1 MSKLGK
7 LHNRDKKIIFFT
19 EIDEIVTLYN
29 GSTYENITMDE
40 KRQMF
45 IFPYKYD
52 FILIPYRDNDIE
64 NDYKKYL
71 KDIDLIKEHS
81 NINMFRTGMIGN
93 TALCHF
99 DKYNNV
105 ECDNINE
112 YEIKFLANGGGVRV
126 AEPYEGKAYKYDIN
140 SYYPSIM
147 NSKINRL
154 PTKKGT
160 LTIINQEEFDKLK
173 YCKIGV
179 YNVKI
184 ECDNPKIFTL
194 LKSNMYSHHEINY
207 AKKLNLKMTVNGEH
221 LLFNPKECLSFNSVF
236 NKYVN
241 ELYDLKTDYKPFKLI
256 LNSLWGSLCSRIG
269 GQKTIFL
276 NPEKFNIP
284 DSKILKMEI
293 YKDDI
298 YKIQYHAKV
307 KGYKFGFSR
316 LNPFLLG
323 FARVNMHKT
332 FEKIGYE
339 YVKYSH
345 TDSIITSRRLHNNDL
360 KFSDEMGD
368 WKFEGISQ
376 NCKITNMNKYKF

>member
-1 MSKLGK
+1 MTLGK

-19 EIDEIVTLYN
+19 EIDEVVTLYN
-29 GSTYENITMDE
+29 GSTYETITMDE

-45 IFPYKYD
+45 IFPFKYD

-81 NINMFRTGMIGN
+81 DINMLRTGMIGN

-99 DKYNNV
+99 DKYNKV
-105 ECDNINE
+105 ECDDINE
-112 YEIKFLANGGGVRV
+112 YEIKYLSNGGGVRV

-147 NSKINRL
+147 NSKMNRL

-160 LTIINQEEFDKLK
+160 LTTINQDEFDKLK
-173 YCKIGV
+173 FLKIGV

-194 LKSNMYSHHEINY
+194 LKSNMYSHFEINY
-207 AKKLNLKMTVNGEH
+207 AKKLNLKMTVNGDH
-221 LLFNPKECLSFNSVF
+221 LLYNPVDCVCMHSVF
-236 NKYVN
+236 NKYVT

-284 DSKILKMEI
+284 DSKILKIEL

-307 KGYKFGFSR
+307 KGYKFGFAR
-316 LNPFLLG
+316 LNTFLLG
-323 FARVNMHKT
+323 FARVNMHKS

-339 YVKYSH
+339 YVKFSH

-360 KFSDEMGD
+360 KFSNNMGD
-368 WKFEGISQ
+368 WKFEGISK